1 MEHRYISDLT
11 RRALTWGAW
20 AVVVVSVVGGSLPF

>member
-1 MEHRYISDLT
+1 MEHGLISDLT

-20 AVVVVSVVGGSLPF
+20 AVVVVSIVGVF